1 MNRMTGKDN
10 VMAME
15 FKYRVLV
22 VDDDSEIRNVT
33 AVILQMNNYDVS
45 SAENGIAAI
54 PILKNTQPRVMITDL
69 RMPDMDGHEL
79 LRMARRFF
87 PAMGAIVVSAL
98 EGIEAPGRDVADAVF
113 AKGDYDVPDLLEC
126 VSDLAGRYPLR
137 QANVKTAVSPS
148 WIPQTD
154 GRNFW
159 AACNECLTCFSLPLS
174 QLAYSG
180 MHRAYCPSCGQRI
193 RFMMQQMHSD
203 VVAIAA

>member
-1 MNRMTGKDN
+1 
-10 VMAME
+10 MAME

-22 VDDDSEIRNVT
+22 VDDDSKIRNVT

-54 PILKNTQPRVMITDL
+54 PILKNTRPHVMISDL
-69 RMPDMDGHEL
+69 RMPDMDGYEL

-87 PAMGAIVVSAL
+87 PAMGTIVVSAL
-98 EGIEAPGRDVADAVF
+98 EGEVPGRDIADAIF
-113 AKGDYDVPDLLEC
+113 AKGGYRVPELLEC
-126 VSDLAGRYPLR
+126 VSDLAALYPILR
-137 QANVKTAVSPS
+137 PSLKTTVSPS
-148 WIPQTD
+148 WVPQND

-174 QLAYSG
+174 QVGYSG
-180 MHRAYCPSCGQRI
+180 MHRAYCPSCGQKI
-193 RFMMQQMHSD
+193 RFMMQQVHSD

>member
-1 MNRMTGKDN
+1 
-10 VMAME
+10 MAME

-22 VDDDSEIRNVT
+22 VDDDSKIRNVT

-54 PILKNTQPRVMITDL
+54 PILKNTRPHVMISDL
-69 RMPDMDGHEL
+69 RMPDMDGYEL

-87 PAMGAIVVSAL
+87 PAMGTIVVSAL
-98 EGIEAPGRDVADAVF
+98 EGEVPGRDTADAVF
-113 AKGDYDVPDLLEC
+113 AKGGYSVPELLEC
-126 VSDLAGRYPLR
+126 VSGLAGLYPILR
-137 QANVKTAVSPS
+137 PSLKTTVSPS
-148 WIPQTD
+148 WVPQND

-174 QLAYSG
+174 QVGYSG
-180 MHRAYCPSCGQRI
+180 MHRAYCPSCGQKI
-193 RFMMQQMHSD
+193 RFMMQQVHSD